1 MCDQL
6 GVSPKISVC
15 IAVKRH
21 HTRVF
26 PLSYPGDK
34 LGNVLP
40 GTIFEA
46 SATPKDVFL
55 VSHSA
60 LQGTVRP
67 CHYTVVHD
75 ENLLSQDDFQR
86 IGKDSLSYVAGSAGL
101 TLSIVYGLCFAYGR
115 SSRSVGLFPAIYY
128 AVK

>member
-15 IAVKRH
+15 IAIKKH

-26 PLSYPGDK
+26 PLSHSGDK

-46 SATPKDVFL
+46 SADQKDVFL
-55 VSHSA
+55 VSQSA

-67 CHYTVVHD
+67 CHYTVIHD
-75 ENLLSQDDFQR
+75 ENHLSQDDFQR
-86 IGKDSLSYVAGSAGL
+86 IGKISPS
-101 TLSIVYGLCFAYGR
+101 
-115 SSRSVGLFPAIYY
+115 
-128 AVK
+128 